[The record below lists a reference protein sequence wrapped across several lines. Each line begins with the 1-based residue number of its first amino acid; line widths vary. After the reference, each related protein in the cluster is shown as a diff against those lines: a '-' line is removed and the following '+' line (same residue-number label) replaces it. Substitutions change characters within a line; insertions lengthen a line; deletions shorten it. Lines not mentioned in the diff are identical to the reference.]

1 MPPLSSKVVAVTGA
15 SAGIGYATVRQ
26 AATAGA
32 CVVASARRAD
42 RLETLVREIR
52 AAGGQAIAV
61 PADVTRETDMHDLVD
76 RAVAGVQMA
85 HHEES
90 QISQHLLAG
99 VPHGTYAECFADPE
113 RDPVWQTM
121 WANRPAI
128 KDGIMEVTQDPG
140 FGLILDEGL
149 VRKYRVD

>member
-1 MPPLSSKVVAVTGA
+1 M
-15 SAGIGYATVRQ
+15 
-26 AATAGA
+26 TAGKTWIA
-32 CVVASARRAD
+32 EFPGNFVWSNAA
-42 RLETLVREIR
+42 LVTKGM
-52 AAGGQAIAV
+52 APYG
-61 PADVTRETDMHDLVD
+61 
-76 RAVAGVQMA
+76 AVAGLQMA

-90 QISQHLLAG
+90 QISQHLLAA
-99 VPHGTYAECFADPE
+99 VAHGTYAECFADPE

-128 KDGIMEVTQDPG
+128 KDGMMEVAGDSG